1 MATPSHRVEQEE
13 LRARMRA
20 VGMSHDEI
28 AIEFA
33 RRYHYRLRAAH
44 RVAHGW
50 TQQQAAN
57 HINAH
62 AARTGLDPQGT
73 APMTA
78 PRLSELENWPLPNN
92 RRRPT
97 PQLLAQLA
105 EVYDTSIHNLIDLD
119 DREHLTPADT
129 LLIAQIR
136 KGLPQPTQDGSAPD
150 ATAISSRGP
159 QIDLPRIGRSRVPA
173 VPIGVCGAVPTEI
186 DPGADIDA
194 DTALRRAHE
203 WLVTEPPQAVET
215 RTGRRIGEAFTRKVE
230 GRVAQL
236 RRLDDFVG
244 GRDLYELVAREV
256 AATTAVLD
264 DAAYDEHLGRRLRS
278 AVAELCQLAG
288 WVAMDAGH
296 TQAARRFYLDGV
308 KAAHAA
314 GNSPVAANLISTLSY
329 QFANQHDP
337 RTAILLARTALR
349 GAENSATPA
358 TLALLYERI
367 AWAHAKA
374 GDRSATEK
382 ALAAVERHYDQRRP
396 DDEPTWVY
404 WLDDNEIQV
413 MAGRCYV
420 ELGLPQHAE
429 PLLVDAVARCDED
442 HAREAALYRSWL
454 AEAYLQTGDI
464 GRAVEEATH
473 VVRLDAR
480 AGSARTSD
488 RVQHLRAGLAA
499 FRTDPAV
506 RAFEDLYQSEAD
518 LPSNL
523 RRPN

>member
-1 MATPSHRVEQEE
+1 
-13 LRARMRA
+13 MRA

-33 RRYHYRLRAAH
+33 RRYHYRPRAAH
-44 RVAHGW
+44 RIAHGW
-50 TQQQAAN
+50 TQQQAAGR
-57 HINAH
+57 INAH
-62 AARTGLDPQGT
+62 AARTGLDPHGK
-73 APMTA
+73 APMTG
-78 PRLSELENWPLPNN
+78 PRLSELENWPLPL

-97 PQLLAQLA
+97 PQLLALLA
-105 EVYDTSIHNLIDLD
+105 EVYGTSIHNLIDLD
-119 DREHLTPADT
+119 DREQMPHDDL
-129 LLIAQIR
+129 LLIAQIHKSIPR
-136 KGLPQPTQDGSAPD
+136 PAQDGTAHN
-150 ATAISSRGP
+150 ATAISSR
-159 QIDLPRIGRSRVPA
+159 PRPEPVSVEHVRVPA
-173 VPIGVCGAVPTEI
+173 LPGRVSSVAPAGNDPIEE
-186 DPGADIDA
+186 DIDA

-203 WLVTEPPQAVET
+203 WLVTEPPQVVET
-215 RTGRRIGEAFTRKVE
+215 RVGRRIGEAFTRTVE
-230 GRVAQL
+230 GRVVQL

-244 GRDLYELVAREV
+244 GRDLHELVSREV
-256 AATTAVLD
+256 AATTAVLG
-264 DAAYDEHLGRRLRS
+264 DAIYDEHLGRRLQS

-349 GAENSATPA
+349 GAEDSATPA

-382 ALAAVERHYDQRRP
+382 ALAAVERHYEQRHP

-404 WLDDNEIQV
+404 WLDDNEIQM

-420 ELGLPQHAE
+420 ELGLPKRAE

-454 AEAYLQTGDI
+454 AEAYLQTGDLH
-464 GRAVEEATH
+464 RAVEEASH

-488 RVQHLRAGLAA
+488 RVQHLRARLAA
-499 FRTDPAV
+499 FRADPAV
-506 RAFEDLYQSEAD
+506 RAFEDLYEAEVD
-518 LPSNL
+518 LPGL
-523 RRPN
+523 PHRPR